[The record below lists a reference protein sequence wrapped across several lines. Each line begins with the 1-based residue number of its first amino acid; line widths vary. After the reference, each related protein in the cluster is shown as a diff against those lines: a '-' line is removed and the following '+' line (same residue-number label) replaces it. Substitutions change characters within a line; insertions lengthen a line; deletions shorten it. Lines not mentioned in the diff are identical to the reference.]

1 MIQLGGNI
9 ALEGFEQ
16 LDPGVLVVVKKVVGS
31 YAKKFGDFKGL
42 FSKFEV
48 LKDGNKVTF
57 RVTGEQALME
67 GSAEEP
73 NLFFAMSKAMNDLTS
88 RNS

>member
-9 ALEGFEQ
+9 CLDGFEQ
-16 LDPGVLVVVKKVVGS
+16 LDPGILVVVKKVVGN
-31 YAKKFGDFKGL
+31 YAKKFNENKGQ

-48 LKDGNKVTF
+48 LKNGNTVTF
-57 RVTGEQALME
+57 RVTAEDATME

-73 NLFFAMSKAMNDLTS
+73 NLFFAISGAMNDLTKHV
-88 RNS
+88 

>member
-31 YAKKFGDFKGL
+31 YAKRFNDLKGL

-48 LKDGNKVTF
+48 LKEGDKVIF
-57 RVTGEQALME
+57 RVTGEKTFLE

-88 RNS
+88 RNA